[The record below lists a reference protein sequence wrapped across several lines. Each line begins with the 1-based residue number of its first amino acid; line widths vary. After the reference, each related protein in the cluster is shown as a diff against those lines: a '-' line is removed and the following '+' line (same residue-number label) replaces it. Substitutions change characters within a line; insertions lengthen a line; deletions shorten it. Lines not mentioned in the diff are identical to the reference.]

1 MREGNGVMRMTMA
14 SLVALSVTA
23 MTSGAALGQT
33 IRIGASV
40 ALSGSLSREGQLLR
54 EGYAFWAD
62 QINQSGGIS
71 VGGKRHTVQLV
82 VYDDESNAATSERLT
97 EKLITQDKVQFL
109 LGPYSSPITLETSLI
124 GEKRSP
130 CSTSASSRRSRLRGQ
145 YILVIE
151 RICRSSRLNEAG
163 TSHGLRRTD

>member
-1 MREGNGVMRMTMA
+1 MVPVGARPEQSMT
-14 SLVALSVTA
+14 
-23 MTSGAALGQT
+23 
-33 IRIGASV
+33 
-40 ALSGSLSREGQLLR
+40 LR
-54 EGYAFWAD
+54 KQRAR
-62 QINQSGGIS
+62 SGGIS

-82 VYDDESNAATSERLT
+82 VYDDASNAATSERLT

-130 CSTSASSRRSRLRGQ
+130 CSTRASSRRSRLRGQ

>member
-1 MREGNGVMRMTMA
+1 MTLRKQRARSNATIMREGNGVMRMTMA

-40 ALSGSLSREGQLLR
+40 ALSGPLSREGQLLR
-54 EGYAFWAD
+54 ERYAFWAD
-62 QINQSGGIS
+62 HINQSGGIS

-82 VYDDESNAATSERLT
+82 VYDNESNAATSERLT
-97 EKLITQDKVQFL
+97 EKLITQNKGQFL

-124 GEKRSP
+124 GEKYSVRP
-130 CSTSASSRRSRLRGQ
+130 ARRAHLVAVHVYAASTSW
-145 YILVIE
+145 
-151 RICRSSRLNEAG
+151 
-163 TSHGLRRTD
+163 